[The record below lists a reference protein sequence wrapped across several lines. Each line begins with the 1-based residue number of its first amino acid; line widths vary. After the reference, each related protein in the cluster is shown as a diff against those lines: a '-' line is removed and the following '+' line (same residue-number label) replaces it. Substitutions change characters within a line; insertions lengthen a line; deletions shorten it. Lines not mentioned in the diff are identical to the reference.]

1 VRHFGPGLVSGASDD
16 DPSGIATY
24 TQAGAQLGFAACW
37 IMPLCYPMMVVT
49 QEISARIG
57 RATGGGIIAAL
68 ARHYPPWVAYLVSW
82 LVVFAN
88 VVNLGADLGA
98 MADVVHGLAGGP
110 RLLYVALFGVF
121 CAGLLIWLSYHSY
134 VRAVKWAALSL
145 FVYFLTAFNIS
156 IPWSSVLR
164 HTFIPTLPTDGTGL
178 TILVA
183 AIGTTISPYLF
194 IWQSS
199 LEGERAR
206 HAGMMVAAVVAYMV
220 MVTAAATLHP
230 AGVTHVETTAQAAE
244 ALRPVAGPFAY
255 AAFSLGIL
263 ATGLLAV
270 PMLAG
275 SASYALAEGLNWP
288 TGLGRKPREAPAF
301 HTAIALAVL
310 AGIAMNIAGIDPVRA
325 LIWSAVINGVVAA
338 PVLVLMM
345 SIAVRPPIMGQ
356 LALRGLL
363 VIGGYMTAATM
374 GFAAIVAI
382 TTIAL

>member
-1 VRHFGPGLVSGASDD
+1 MVSGASDD

-134 VRAVKWAALSL
+134 VRAMKWAALSL
-145 FVYFLTAFNIS
+145 FVYFLAAFNIS

-183 AIGTTISPYLF
+183 AVGTTISP
-194 IWQSS
+194 QSS
-199 LEGERAR
+199 PHSG
-206 HAGMMVAAVVAYMV
+206 
-220 MVTAAATLHP
+220 
-230 AGVTHVETTAQAAE
+230 
-244 ALRPVAGPFAY
+244 
-255 AAFSLGIL
+255 
-263 ATGLLAV
+263 
-270 PMLAG
+270 
-275 SASYALAEGLNWP
+275 
-288 TGLGRKPREAPAF
+288 
-301 HTAIALAVL
+301 
-310 AGIAMNIAGIDPVRA
+310 
-325 LIWSAVINGVVAA
+325 
-338 PVLVLMM
+338 
-345 SIAVRPPIMGQ
+345 
-356 LALRGLL
+356 
-363 VIGGYMTAATM
+363 
-374 GFAAIVAI
+374 
-382 TTIAL
+382 